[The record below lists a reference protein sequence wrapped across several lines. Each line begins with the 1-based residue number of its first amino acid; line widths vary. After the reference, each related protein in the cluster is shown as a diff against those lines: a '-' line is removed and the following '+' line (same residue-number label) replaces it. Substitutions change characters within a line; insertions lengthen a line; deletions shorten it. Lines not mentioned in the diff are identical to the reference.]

1 MLKKPKEEQTKE
13 TLEQILGPIGEARQT
28 TEGAGTTGSAEEDDD
43 IF

>member
-1 MLKKPKEEQTKE
+1 MFKKPKEEQTKE

-28 TEGAGTTGSAEEDDD
+28 TEGAGTGSAEEDDD